1 MIDKGI
7 VAEKRGAIK
16 NDVIRL
22 SESNGLAPSEKAEIL
37 EAREIFH
44 DGAEGVKFR
53 TVSWQRA
60 TVVFL
65 KIQFAMSILA
75 VPGALATLGA
85 VGGALSIVGW
95 MVLNT
100 CEKSTIDLIT
110 SKTNDGMQTLR
121 SSWATSVIVIQNVI
135 VSPSVQRS
143 VAIASDLVSS
153 IGRYV
158 RSSVGS
164 HW

>member
-1 MIDKGI
+1 MIDKSMT
-7 VAEKRGAIK
+7 AEKQAAEIS
-16 NDVIRL
+16 NDAIRL
-22 SESNGLAPSEKAEIL
+22 SDSHGLAPTEKADIL

-60 TVVFL
+60 TIVFL

-100 CEKSTIDLIT
+100 CEKQEPYVVTT
-110 SKTNDGMQTLR
+110 KTDENVQTQL
-121 SSWATSVIVIQNVI
+121 SSWVTSAIAIPNVT
-135 VSPSVQRS
+135 VSPPVQALE
-143 VAIASDLVSS
+143 AIASDPVYS
-153 IGRYV
+153 IG
-158 RSSVGS
+158 
-164 HW
+164 

>member
-1 MIDKGI
+1 MTDKNFI
-7 VAEKRGAIK
+7 AEKGTAEISSNAIPF
-16 NDVIRL
+16 
-22 SESNGLAPSEKAEIL
+22 SESNGLAPTEKAEIL

-44 DGAEGVKFR
+44 DGAEGVRFR

-100 CEKSTIDLIT
+100 CEKSRPDFMTT
-110 SKTNDGMQTLR
+110 KTDNGMQTLQL
-121 SSWATSVIVIQNVI
+121 S
-135 VSPSVQRS
+135 
-143 VAIASDLVSS
+143 
-153 IGRYV
+153 
-158 RSSVGS
+158 
-164 HW
+164 

>member
-1 MIDKGI
+1 MTDKSF
-7 VAEKRGAIK
+7 VAEKETAEISSNAI
-16 NDVIRL
+16 RF
-22 SESNGLAPSEKAEIL
+22 SGSNGVAPTDKAEGL

-100 CEKSTIDLIT
+100 CERSRPDLMT
-110 SKTNDGMQTLR
+110 TKTDNGMQTLQL
-121 SSWATSVIVIQNVI
+121 SWATSAIVTQNVT
-135 VSPSVQRS
+135 
-143 VAIASDLVSS
+143 VSS
-153 IGRYV
+153 LD
-158 RSSVGS
+158 
-164 HW
+164 